1 MKLLSQNFKHT
12 SQTEPEIPCSYLKSL
27 SSIRMESAV
36 SDRPLYKSYFMGL
49 DKIGLDNE
57 GADIDDWDNGWDS
70 DSDDVFE
77 VPDRTQ
83 SAPSP
88 VREWKKRRLLRPK
101 TCSHLLGR

>member
-1 MKLLSQNFKHT
+1 MYFTDGALNILSCTH
-12 SQTEPEIPCSYLKSL
+12 IIYL
-27 SSIRMESAV
+27 SSIRIESAV

-49 DKIGLDNE
+49 DKVGLDNE
-57 GADIDDWDNGWDS
+57 GADIEDWGDNGWDS
-70 DSDDVFE
+70 DSDDVFA

-88 VREWKKRRLLRPK
+88 VREWKKRQLLRPK